1 VTIAR
6 LPKAITVSRAYPEKM
21 RVLVPFDEAHDDRHF
36 IFVKSLLQSTKT
48 AFLLELEDSASAVP
62 AVLEKVSLK
71 IVNRW
76 FSRKLKRIF
85 SWISEEK
92 RGV

>member
-6 LPKAITVSRAYPEKM
+6 LARAITVSRAYPEKM
-21 RVLVPFDEAHDDRHF
+21 RVLVLLDEAHDDRHF

-48 AFLLELEDSASAVP
+48 VFLVGLEDNAKRCHCCSEES
-62 AVLEKVSLK
+62 SFK

-85 SWISEEK
+85 LWLSEEK